1 MKRFTHLAFISA
13 LTISGAAFGQTG
25 DMKGMEMN
33 KGCMDMK
40 DMKGMDMKDM
50 KGMYTKDMKGMDM
63 KDMKGMDN
71 MKGMDM
77 QGCKDMMKKNMADS
91 KVEGSSKESM
101 VHKTSAVVKAV
112 DSANGKVTL
121 AHDQVKTLNW
131 PAMTMTFGVKDK
143 SLLDKLAVGKN
154 VDVEFTKQG
163 SNYVVSAV
171 K

>member
-1 MKRFTHLAFISA
+1 MKRYTHLAFISA
-13 LTISGAAFGQTG
+13 LTVSAAAFGQTG
-25 DMKGMEMN
+25 DMKGMEMK
-33 KGCMDMK
+33 KGC
-40 DMKGMDMKDM
+40 
-50 KGMYTKDMKGMDM
+50 MDM

-77 QGCKDMMKKNMADS
+77 QGCKDMMKENMADS
-91 KVEGSSKESM
+91 KVEGTSKGSM

-112 DSANGKVTL
+112 DPANGKVTL

>member
-1 MKRFTHLAFISA
+1 MKRFAHLAFISA
-13 LTISGAAFGQTG
+13 LTISGAAFSQTG

-40 DMKGMDMKDM
+40 GMKGMDMKD
-50 KGMYTKDMKGMDM
+50 
-63 KDMKGMDN
+63 

-77 QGCKDMMKKNMADS
+77 QGCKDMMKENMADS
-91 KVEGSSKESM
+91 KVGGTSKGST